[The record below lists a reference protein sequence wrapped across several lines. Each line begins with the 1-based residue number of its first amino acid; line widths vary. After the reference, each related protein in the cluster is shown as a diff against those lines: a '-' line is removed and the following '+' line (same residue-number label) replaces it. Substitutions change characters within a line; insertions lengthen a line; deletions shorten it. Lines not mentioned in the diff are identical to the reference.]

1 MKECSIIFPHQLFEE
16 NPCLK
21 KGRTVF
27 LVEEELFFNQYNF
40 HKTKLA
46 YHRAT
51 MQVYADF
58 LKKNGYEICY
68 ISAQEKTS
76 DVRELIPYLVSENYT
91 EFHIVELTDNWLTK
105 RLIESSNELNAKVVK
120 YSSPLFLTSKE
131 DLIDYRIKSKRFFQ
145 ADFYQYQRKKLN
157 VLVDEK
163 NKPIGG
169 KWSFDEDNRKKYPKD
184 KVAPEIHFPVDS
196 AVLNE
201 AKAYVELNYSKNI
214 GEITPDFP
222 PVTFS
227 EAKTFFRTFL
237 KERFSEFGAFEDA
250 IVQKEHY
257 LNHSYLT
264 PMLNVGLITPKYI
277 LDETLTFYEEN
288 SDKIPLNSME
298 GFIRQIIGWRE
309 FIRMVY
315 VFEGT
320 RERTTNFWNFK
331 RKIPASFYDG
341 TTGILPID
349 ETIKKILKTGYCHH
363 IERLMVLG
371 NFFLLCEFDPDEVY
385 RWFMELFVDAYDW
398 VMVPNVYGM
407 SQFADGGL
415 MSTKPYLSGSAY
427 LKKMSDY
434 PKGEWEEIWD
444 ALYWNFIDKQRT
456 FFVLNP
462 RLGMMVHLYDK
473 MKPERKEHL
482 KSVSENWFEKL
493 DRI

>member
-1 MKECSIIFPHQLFEE
+1 MKACSIIFPHQLFEE
-16 NPCLK
+16 NPCVS
-21 KGRTVF
+21 KGRAVF
-27 LVEEELFFNQYNF
+27 LLEETLFFNQYNF

-46 YHRAT
+46 YHRAS
-51 MQVYADF
+51 MQFYYDF
-58 LKKNGYEICY
+58 LKKKGFEVHY
-68 ISAQEKTS
+68 ISANEQNA
-76 DVRELIPYLVSENYT
+76 DIRDLVHQLAKENFT
-91 EFHIVELTDNWLTK
+91 EIHVIELTDNWLTK
-105 RLIESSNELNAKVVK
+105 RLTETSNEVNCKLIK

-145 ADFYQYQRKKLN
+145 ADFYQYQRKKMN
-157 VLVDEK
+157 VLLDEK
-163 NKPIGG
+163 NKPLGG
-169 KWSFDEDNRKKYPKD
+169 KWSFDEENRKKYPKD
-184 KVAPEIHFPVDS
+184 KTAPIIKFLPNSNIIED
-196 AVLNE
+196 
-201 AKAYVELNYSKNI
+201 AKTYVELNFSSNI
-214 GEITPDFP
+214 GDITSDFP
-222 PVTFS
+222 PYTFS
-227 EAKTFFRTFL
+227 DTKSFFQTFL
-237 KERFSEFGAFEDA
+237 NERFAEFGVYEDA

-264 PMLNVGLITPKYI
+264 PMLNIGLITPNYI
-277 LDETLTFYEEN
+277 LEETKAFYEKN

-315 VFEGT
+315 VFEGS

-331 RKIPASFYDG
+331 RKIPKSFYDG

-385 RWFMELFVDAYDW
+385 RWFMELFIDAYDW

-473 MKPERKEHL
+473 MNPERKVRLAEVAE
-482 KSVSENWFEKL
+482 KWFENL
-493 DRI
+493 DLI

>member
-40 HKTKLA
+40 HKTKLV
-46 YHRAT
+46 YHRAS
-51 MQVYADF
+51 MQVYAKF
-58 LKKNGYEICY
+58 LKKKGYDVRY
-68 ISAQEKTS
+68 ISAQENHS
-76 DVRELIPYLVSENYT
+76 DIRQLILFLASENFT
-91 EFHIVELTDNWLTK
+91 SLHLVELTDNWLTK
-105 RLIESSNELNAKVVK
+105 RLTETAKQTNCTIVK
-120 YSSPLFLTSKE
+120 YSSPLFLTTKE
-131 DLIDYRIKSKRFFQ
+131 ELIDFRTKSKRFFQ
-145 ADFYQYQRKKLN
+145 ADFYQFQRKKWNIL
-157 VLVDEK
+157 LDEK
-163 NKPIGG
+163 GKPVGG

-184 KVAPEIHFPVDS
+184 KIAPEIQFPKDS
-196 AVLNE
+196 AVFKE
-201 AKAYVELNYSKNI
+201 AKAYVELNYSSNC
-214 GEITPDFP
+214 GEIRSDLP

-227 EAKTFFRTFL
+227 DAKAFFQSFL
-237 KERFSEFGAFEDA
+237 NERFAEFGAYEDA
-250 IVQKEHY
+250 IVYKEHY
-257 LNHSYLT
+257 FNHSYLT
-264 PMLNVGLITPKYI
+264 PMLNVGLITPKFVLEEI
-277 LDETLTFYEEN
+277 LIFYEQN
-288 SDKIPLNSME
+288 SDRIPLNSME

-315 VFEGT
+315 VFEGS

-331 RKIPASFYDG
+331 RKIPKSFYNG

-349 ETIKKILKTGYCHH
+349 ETIQKILKTGYCHH

-385 RWFMELFVDAYDW
+385 RWFMELFIDAYDW

-444 ALYWNFIDKQRT
+444 SLYWNFIDKQRT

-473 MKPERKEHL
+473 MNPERKMKLAE
-482 KSVSENWFEKL
+482 VAENWFSKL
-493 DRI
+493 DDL